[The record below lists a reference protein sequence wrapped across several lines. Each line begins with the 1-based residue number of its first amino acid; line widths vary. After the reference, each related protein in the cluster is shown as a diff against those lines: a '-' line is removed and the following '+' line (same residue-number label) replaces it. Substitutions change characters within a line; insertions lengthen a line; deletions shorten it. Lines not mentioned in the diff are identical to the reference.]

1 MPMENLESLKKKN
14 RFLIALMLVVFFF
27 TCVFATLF
35 YYRFTYE
42 SNPIIITTKNLKIE
56 SQAYGLKDNTD
67 IDPTTWSDNMEDN
80 DNNINIAK
88 VNLRVVSNSRID
100 AVYKVNMKSKVTKN
114 DKYNAFGEIS
124 DIKYK
129 VYKGNEKVSEGSFD
143 SELDVKIIDGSMNSE
158 NDLLDEYKIYVYI
171 EETGKNQDDLMDIKF
186 DFNFVTEANQVEV

>member
-1 MPMENLESLKKKN
+1 
-14 RFLIALMLVVFFF
+14 
-27 TCVFATLF
+27 
-35 YYRFTYE
+35 
-42 SNPIIITTKNLKIE
+42 
-56 SQAYGLKDNTD
+56 
-67 IDPTTWSDNMEDN
+67 
-80 DNNINIAK
+80 
-88 VNLRVVSNSRID
+88 
-100 AVYKVNMKSKVTKN
+100 MKSKVTKN

>member
-27 TCVFATLF
+27 TCVFATLC

-67 IDPTTWSDNMEDN
+67 IDPTTWSDNMEVN

-114 DKYNAFGEIS
+114 GKYNAFGEIS